1 MQDKLKELEKKY
13 CVDWREFEIGELF
26 EITPTKSYGMTNDEL
41 RKHIGETLV
50 VSNTSYSNGTFMRS
64 SLKPTEVANQITFSD
79 TTTDEG
85 VFFQPYEFIG
95 YSHVQKMVP
104 KFNEKMT
111 VKIGQ
116 YFVSTIRA
124 TVRGK
129 YNYGTKLNRANMAR
143 EKITLPTVN
152 NGIAFSYIEEFI
164 ATMEAERLATLEA
177 YLLATGLNDYE
188 LSEEEREVIGQ
199 FGNIEWHEFMNDEL
213 FEIFP
218 SKSYSGLND
227 NQILKKNG
235 KTPYVSNQSQDNG
248 YIGWSNLEPLN
259 EGGVITLSDTWQ
271 SERTIFYQPRPFI
284 GKSHLQV
291 MKPLMKEFDMYSAM
305 FIISSFRKSILE
317 MNYDYGTKFNRTKI
331 KSTKIQLPV
340 NDQEEPN
347 FEFMTVLIKAMQ
359 KIVIKG
365 VVEYLDKRIVAT
377 DEIINQ

>member
-1 MQDKLKELEKKY
+1 MQDKLKELVKSY
-13 CVDWREFEIGELF
+13 SIDWREYNLVGEHGIFQHERGVRQVKAERFAGSIPLVTAGYENAGVAEFVKSGNSKLF
-26 EITPTKSYGMTNDEL
+26 DENTLTIDMFGNPFYRGYKYYADDNIISLQNKSFSKNVLLYISSNLTYLTKFYNYGKQFRIEEL
-41 RKHIGETLV
+41 RKI
-50 VSNTSYSNGTFMRS
+50 
-64 SLKPTEVANQITFSD
+64 
-79 TTTDEG
+79 
-85 VFFQPYEFIG
+85 
-95 YSHVQKMVP
+95 
-104 KFNEKMT
+104 
-111 VKIGQ
+111 KI
-116 YFVSTIRA
+116 
-124 TVRGK
+124 K
-129 YNYGTKLNRANMAR
+129 
-143 EKITLPTVN
+143 LPTVN
-152 NGIAFSYIEEFI
+152 EEIAFDYIEEFI

-347 FEFMTVLIKAMQ
+347 FEFMTVLIKAIQ

-365 VVEYLDKRIVAT
+365 VVEYLDKRIMAT